1 MAEMFGATGK
11 ILRVNLTTGEITTV
25 EPPEEIYRKYLGGT
39 GLGLY
44 YLFKEGIVEPDV
56 DPLGPDNLFQI
67 MIGPV
72 TGAGANARSITVTK
86 AAYNFNSVATSGG
99 RNASELKM
107 AGWDGIQVTGKADSP
122 VYIEIIDDQ
131 VTIKDASHL
140 WGLGAEHTEVEILKT
155 LQAPLEKRES
165 IVIAA
170 DMTPEW
176 AAMRPPSKKGTGAKR
191 LGAVWSIGQAG
202 ENLVWYACVCTE
214 AARANGRYGPGAIMG
229 SKNLK
234 AIAVRGTKG
243 HKLYDKATF
252 LDLMT
257 QIQASQATSYRWRSY
272 GTSSGGSHNA
282 NNQNAYPIRNWQ
294 WCAWAD
300 PENVGMFNGSWMDI
314 DSYVRWQ
321 ACPHCVL
328 RCLYTTEATSEDPLV
343 DGTITDMP
351 DWEAMGMVGGM
362 LGFGEV
368 EGRTPDDPFGGD
380 HRDLNEGLA
389 KTQFITYLHD
399 DWGMDYI
406 EGGANLGFVAELYQR
421 GYITAD
427 DIDGIELK
435 WGDAHAFH
443 DLLWKI
449 TTRDGIG
456 DKLANGTYETA
467 KYFAELLDAP
477 EIMDFCMTGHRYGQP
492 AHDVRSPTETKVAME
507 YITVARACEHT
518 GGGGGSLKR
527 EDWEGGIA
535 GQNSK
540 VATSDSLV
548 RCLFASGN
556 WGGLTIE
563 ALKAATG
570 WTDYTEEDMLA
581 VGARIY
587 ALSRIFDI
595 HTQQITDPKNEWD
608 NLFPARWFNDPLP
621 TGVTKGAVSY
631 PDGGLELALNEYL
644 PQYWK
649 ARGWTED
656 KGIPTAETLQA
667 LGIDDIA
674 EEIAAKYR

>member
-1 MAEMFGATGK
+1 MAEMYGVAGK
-11 ILRVNLTTGEITTV
+11 IARVNLTTGEVTVV
-25 EPPEEIYRKYLGGT
+25 EPPEEIYRKYLGGS

-72 TGAGANARSITVTK
+72 TGAAPNARSVCVTK
-86 AAYNFNSVATSGG
+86 SAYNFNSVATSGG
-99 RNASELKM
+99 RNAAELKM
-107 AGWDGIQVTGKADSP
+107 AGWDGIQVTGKAESP

-131 VTIKDASHL
+131 VTIKDASYL
-140 WGLGAEHTEVEILKT
+140 WGKGSEETEVEILKT

-176 AAMRPPSKKGTGAKR
+176 AALRPPGKKGFGAKR
-191 LGAVWSIGQAG
+191 LGAVWSIGPAG
-202 ENLVWYACVCTE
+202 ENMVWYACVCTE
-214 AARANGRYGPGAIMG
+214 GARANGRYGPGAIMG

-234 AIAVRGTKG
+234 AVAVRGTVG

-252 LDLMT
+252 LDLCK
-257 QIQASQATSYRWRSY
+257 QIQASEVTSYRWRSY
-272 GTSSGGSHNA
+272 GTSAGGASNS
-282 NNQNAYPIRNWQ
+282 NYQDAYPIRNWQ
-294 WCAWAD
+294 YGAWSD
-300 PENVGMFNGSWMDI
+300 PENVKMFNGSWMDI
-314 DSYVRWQ
+314 SSYVKWQ
-321 ACPHCVL
+321 ACPHCAL
-328 RCLYTTEATSEDPLV
+328 RCLYTSQVTSEDPLL

-351 DWEAMGMVGGM
+351 DWEAMGMIGGDM
-362 LGFGEV
+362 GFGEI

-380 HRDLNEGLA
+380 HWDLNEGLA
-389 KTQFITYLHD
+389 KTQFVTYLHD
-399 DWGMDYI
+399 NWGLDYI
-406 EGGANLGFVAELYQR
+406 EGGNNVAFVAELYQR
-421 GYITAD
+421 GYITAAD
-427 DIDGIELK
+427 LDGIELK

-443 DLLWKI
+443 DLIWKI
-449 TTRDGIG
+449 VNRDGIG
-456 DKLANGTYETA
+456 DKLANGTWETA
-467 KYFAELLDAP
+467 HYFAEKLGAP
-477 EIMDFCMTGHRYGQP
+477 EVIDFCMTCHRYGQP
-492 AHDVRSPTETKVAME
+492 AHDVRSPTESKHAIE
-507 YITVARACEHT
+507 YMTVARPCAHT
-518 GGGGGSLKR
+518 GGGGGSLKQQ
-527 EDWEGGIA
+527 DWEGGIA
-535 GQNSK
+535 GQDSK

-548 RCLFASGN
+548 RCSFSAGN
-556 WGGLTIE
+556 WGGLTLDVI
-563 ALKAATG
+563 KAATG

-595 HTQQITDPKNEWD
+595 HTQQLTDPKTEWD
-608 NLFPARWFNDPLP
+608 ALAPARWFNDPLP
-621 TGVTKGAVSY
+621 TGVSKGAVAY

-644 PQYWK
+644 PAYWK

-674 EEIAAKYR
+674 EAIAAQHR